1 MDEAARTAWATS
13 RPGADHAVDAACIAP
28 WVSLELD
35 PAGIVYACCANL
47 LYPLGR
53 IGTDRLS
60 DLWDGPRARVL
71 KDALLN
77 WDLSVGCAGCRWHLD
92 HGRVAPEM
100 AIYDPFPLTTP
111 DPAGPVSMTFALSN
125 RCNLACAMCTPEL
138 SSTIRH
144 RAGLPRLHSPY
155 DDQFFVDLAG
165 FLPGLRHAKFLGGE
179 PFLIPEHHRVW
190 DLLTETGATPRLHVT
205 TNGTVWNDRVERLL
219 GEFVVDL
226 SISVDAASAETYES
240 VRDGAKFDDVRANID
255 RFVAMSRERGAH
267 VQLNFCLIPETA
279 DELHP
284 MLEWG
289 DQLDVPV
296 HTIVV
301 TDDGFAVHALPDE
314 DLERIARQWEAD
326 GARALGR
333 NAAEWETQVRQLEA
347 VRDDR
352 RSGALPV
359 TGQAFPATRDFLT
372 TALDGLPPSDGSTHL
387 DVEVQRL
394 SDWASGGPVAV
405 CTVGPDSQILRVVA
419 PHPRLGIT
427 GAVEGTHTD
436 RLLDVMEAADGR
448 TAWAIEAVVVRPG
461 LVVRGVVLSAERP
474 ARGAAGAVVRI
485 VCLTDDGTD
494 YLLAAEDRFYD
505 LPDEV
510 PVDLSTG

>member
-1 MDEAARTAWATS
+1 MDEAARTAWARS
-13 RPGADHAVDAACIAP
+13 RPGTGHAVDAACIAP

-53 IGTDRLS
+53 IGTDRLP

-77 WDLSVGCAGCRWHLD
+77 WDLSVGCAGCRWHLE
-92 HGRVAPEM
+92 HGRTAPEM

-144 RAGLPRLHSPY
+144 RAGLPRLQSPY
-155 DDQFFVDLAG
+155 DDQFFDDLAG
-165 FLPGLRHAKFLGGE
+165 FLPGLQYAKFLGGE

-226 SISVDAASAETYES
+226 SISVDAASAATYES
-240 VRDGAKFDDVRANID
+240 VRDGARFEDVRANVD
-255 RFVAMSRERGAH
+255 RFVAASRERGAH
-267 VQLNFCLIPETA
+267 VQLNFCLMPETA

-284 MLEWG
+284 VLEWG
-289 DQLDVPV
+289 DRLDVPV

-301 TDDGFAVHALPDE
+301 SDDGFAVHALPDE
-314 DLERIARQWEAD
+314 DLDRIARRWEAD
-326 GARALGR
+326 SARGLGR
-333 NAAEWETQVRQLEA
+333 NAAEWDTQVRQLQA
-347 VRDDR
+347 VMDDR
-352 RSGALPV
+352 RAGALAV
-359 TGQAFPATRDFLT
+359 TGQAFPAAGDFLT
-372 TALDGLPPSDGSTHL
+372 SALAGLGDGAGDTSLAG
-387 DVEVQRL
+387 ERERL
-394 SDWASGGPVAV
+394 ANWSSGGPVAV
-405 CTVGPDSQILRVVA
+405 CAVGPDGRVQKVLA
-419 PHPRLGIT
+419 PHPRLGIDES
-427 GAVEGTHTD
+427 AEGSRTD
-436 RLLDVMEAADGR
+436 ELLKVMESADGR
-448 TAWAIEAVVVRPG
+448 TAWAIEAVEVRPG
-461 LVVRGVVLSAERP
+461 LVVRGIVLSAARP
-474 ARGAAGAVVRI
+474 ARGASGAVVR
-485 VCLTDDGTD
+485 VVSLVEGAVT
-494 YLLAAEDRFYD
+494 YLLVAEDRFYD
-505 LPDEV
+505 QADEV
-510 PVDLSTG
+510 PVEL